1 MYAESLGANCARW
14 TRPRQLLRPRHRRRH
29 SRGAEGLSLSA
40 LRHARADGA
49 SASAAKRAEVRIGT
63 AKASAKEKKK
73 SIPTPQGKEP
83 HSEKLFKMGKFV
95 RATYTEDSPSLS
107 SDSAAKL
114 LGGCD
119 CPRAS
124 PKRQAGPQYGR
135 AEAMLRRRLAAPA
148 AAPSAL
154 LLHLR
159 RRQAAGSLPSKS
171 AHLLAL
177 CSSAWL
183 RSPLPRAA
191 H

>member
-1 MYAESLGANCARW
+1 MDSAEAAPAAAAPAPAFARSRRPQPECASPC
-14 TRPRQLLRPRHRRRH
+14 PREQAPQN
-29 SRGAEGLSLSA
+29 GL
-40 LRHARADGA
+40 
-49 SASAAKRAEVRIGT
+49 KCRIGT
-63 AKASAKEKKK
+63 AKASAKEKKETHSHAPRK
-73 SIPTPQGKEP
+73 RATY
-83 HSEKLFKMGKFV
+83 SEKLFKMGKFV